1 MGSYGKYQSSL
12 KAKQKS
18 LQEALLKVKDLR
30 DFEPEREDL
39 KELLNILKKELKTID
54 TLIANCVS
62 YASQFVIS
70 QKDLHNLSPNHV
82 GINNLHPKPR
92 ELGTSSIDLG
102 GSLQLLHTQSL
113 QYKLEILKD

>member
-1 MGSYGKYQSSL
+1 VGSYAKYQSSL

-30 DFEPEREDL
+30 DFELDPEDL
-39 KELLNILKKELKTID
+39 KELLNILKKELKIVD

-62 YASQFVIS
+62 NASQFVIS
-70 QKDLHNLSPNHV
+70 RKDLHNLSPNHV
-82 GINNLHPKPR
+82 GTNNLHPTPR
-92 ELGTSSIDLG
+92 ELGTSSIDSG

>member
-1 MGSYGKYQSSL
+1 VGSYGKYQSSL

-30 DFEPEREDL
+30 DFEPDREDL

-70 QKDLHNLSPNHV
+70 RKDLHNLSP
-82 GINNLHPKPR
+82 
-92 ELGTSSIDLG
+92 S
-102 GSLQLLHTQSL
+102 
-113 QYKLEILKD
+113 